1 MLRADAK
8 GQIPAR
14 GFPDPARK
22 ERWDRDLSHT
32 IERDGGLLSHAIHAH
47 SREEIHRRRAD
58 EARHKQIGGMIVEL
72 LRRTDLLDIARAEH
86 REAISHRHRL
96 RLVLWHGD

>member
-72 LRRTDLLDIARAEH
+72 WRRTDLLVIARVYQH
-86 REAISHRHRL
+86 NAIPPL
-96 RLVLWHGD
+96 LPTRLVQF